1 MSPSKPDSLRLC
13 NPISQFQDTDSNCFP
28 LGRLLW
34 KSAPM
39 LPNFVLVGFMGCG
52 KSTVGRRL
60 ASIIGHRF
68 LDADELIVKDQG
80 KSISAIFAESGEE
93 AFRQIEE
100 RILADL
106 VGVAGIVLSTG
117 GGAILREANRES
129 LKKIGIIIWLDA
141 QPDVLFE
148 RAMRSGRRPL
158 LQTDNPRE
166 AFDTLLTA
174 RRSIYESLASFRF
187 DSTGIDHEEVA
198 RKVLDQAMRHQSSR
212 P

>member
-1 MSPSKPDSLRLC
+1 
-13 NPISQFQDTDSNCFP
+13 
-28 LGRLLW
+28 
-34 KSAPM
+34 M

-60 ASIIGHRF
+60 ASITGHRF
-68 LDADELIVKDQG
+68 VDADELIVKDQG
-80 KSISAIFAESGEE
+80 KSISAIFSESGEE

-100 RILADL
+100 RIIGDL

-158 LQTDNPRE
+158 LQTENPRQ
-166 AFDTLLTA
+166 AFDALLA
-174 RRSIYESLASFRF
+174 QRRTIYESLADLRF

-198 RKVLDQAMRHQSSR
+198 RKVLDQSMRHQSRR
-212 P
+212 PEL

>member
-1 MSPSKPDSLRLC
+1 
-13 NPISQFQDTDSNCFP
+13 
-28 LGRLLW
+28 
-34 KSAPM
+34 M

-60 ASIIGHRF
+60 ASITGHRF
-68 LDADELIVKDQG
+68 VDADELIIKDQG
-80 KSISAIFAESGEE
+80 KSIAAIFAESGEE
-93 AFRQIEE
+93 VFRQIEE

-117 GGAILREANRES
+117 GGAILREANLES
-129 LKKIGIIIWLDA
+129 LKKTGIIIWLDA

-158 LQTDNPRE
+158 LQTDHPRQ
-166 AFDTLLTA
+166 AFDTLLAT
-174 RRSIYESLASFRF
+174 RRPIYESLADLRF

-198 RKVLDQAMRHQSSR
+198 RKVLEQAMRHQSRRS
-212 P
+212 